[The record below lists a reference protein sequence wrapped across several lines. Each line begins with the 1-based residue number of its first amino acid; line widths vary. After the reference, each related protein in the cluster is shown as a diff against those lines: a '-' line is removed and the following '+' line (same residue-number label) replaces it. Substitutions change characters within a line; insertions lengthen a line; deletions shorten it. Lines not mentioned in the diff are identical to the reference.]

1 MKKFDKNIVKNL
13 EDSIKNVT
21 ELLDEVINIDMDSSD
36 KIFKKKTDILTNK
49 AKNLEKNLKNKYK
62 DYLDTKK

>member
-1 MKKFDKNIVKNL
+1 MKKFDKNIIKSL
-13 EDSIKNVT
+13 ENSIKNVT

-36 KIFKKKTDILTNK
+36 KIFKKKTDILNNK
-49 AKNLEKNLKNKYK
+49 AKNLEKNLKDEYK